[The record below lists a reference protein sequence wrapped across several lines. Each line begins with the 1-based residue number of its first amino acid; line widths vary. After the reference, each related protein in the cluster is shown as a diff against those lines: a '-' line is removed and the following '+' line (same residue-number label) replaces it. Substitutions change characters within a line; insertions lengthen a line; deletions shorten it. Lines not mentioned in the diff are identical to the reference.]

1 MLILKKNLESCLVY
15 QIDLNFV
22 TDNIDNG
29 SFEIVFFR
37 RNQIS
42 VFLDLDNRMLS
53 YSLYLS

>member
-29 SFEIVFFR
+29 SFEIFFI